1 MSNQD
6 TAFGEAQLRR
16 ERLLDIDGRIRPYR
30 TAAFVVLGLALL
42 ASGPWEGYWWFIPL
56 AGALLAFKVGDR
68 MEKRSARPERWVAA
82 SWAVSPLM
90 IAVSVALTGNI
101 DSPALPWF
109 ALPLVTLASR
119 FERRGT
125 LVGIVYSIVL
135 LLLST
140 IPFDPS
146 GFVDDPVRV
155 IHVFALMLAVTL
167 LGGAIVQSDRDHRRE
182 AVLDPLTG
190 LFNRSALAQR
200 FVDQGKADHGQT
212 RRVALL
218 IGDLDH
224 FKAIN
229 DEHGHAAGDAV
240 LKDVAYHL
248 RKHLRALDHV
258 YRVGGEEF
266 VAVLP
271 GADLAD
277 AEEAAERLRAAVE
290 MARPGGL
297 HVSISFGVVAASGD
311 ECADFD
317 CLFRT
322 ADAALYEA
330 KQAGRNSVRLADRL
344 VPEPRTE
351 ADAVPV

>member
-1 MSNQD
+1 MSK
-6 TAFGEAQLRR
+6 GENETFDEDQLRR
-16 ERLLDIDGRIRPYR
+16 ERLLDIDERIRPYR
-30 TAAFVVLGLALL
+30 LAAFAALGVALL
-42 ASGPWEGYWWFIPL
+42 ASGPWEGWWWLLPL
-56 AGALLAFKVGDR
+56 AGALMAFSIGDR
-68 MEKRSARPERWVAA
+68 LRTRSARPERWVAG

-90 IAVSVALTGNI
+90 IAISVALTGGI
-101 DSPALPWF
+101 DSPALGWF

-119 FERRGT
+119 FEWRGT
-125 LVGIVYSIVL
+125 LVGIGYSVVL
-135 LLLST
+135 LCAST
-140 IPFDPS
+140 VPFDPTA
-146 GFVDDPVRV
+146 VLDDPVPLM
-155 IHVFALMLAVTL
+155 HTFGLMLAITL

-200 FVDQGKADHGQT
+200 FADQ
-212 RRVALL
+212 RRAPEDERRIGVL

-224 FKAIN
+224 FKLIN
-229 DEHGHAAGDAV
+229 DEHGHAVGDAV
-240 LKDVAYHL
+240 LKDVAYQL

-271 GADLAD
+271 GADVQS

-290 MARPGGL
+290 AARPAGL
-297 HVSISFGVVAASGD
+297 FVSISFGVVVATGAD
-311 ECADFD
+311 AADFD
-317 CLFRT
+317 SLYRT

-330 KQAGRNSVRLADRL
+330 KQAGRNSVRLAPGPFEAP
-344 VPEPRTE
+344 VTE